1 MIYNF
6 NFNIEKDGSP
16 YGTTD
21 TAAIYIAQELERRI
35 TSDKPL
41 LEYRISTELKS
52 TSEVVLTET
61 EKNHLLSVLT
71 SLQID
76 NYFKGQLTHP
86 LVTDV
91 VDGVPVKVTRWQ
103 LRAELAIRGLENN
116 VTTAISNLPTGTQSE
131 QELKIKAQYA
141 WDYSN
146 YIERDSPTVSMIQMV
161 LGLTNSEV
169 DDIFISA
176 YQIEI

>member
-1 MIYNF
+1 MTYNF

-21 TAAIYIAQELERRI
+21 TAATYIAQELDRRI

-52 TSEVVLTET
+52 TSEVVLTES

-71 SLQID
+71 SLPID

-86 LVTDV
+86 LVT
-91 VDGVPVKVTRWQ
+91 
-103 LRAELAIRGLENN
+103 RAQLAIQGIETD
-116 VTTAISNLPTGTQSE
+116 VTNAINALPSGTQPE

-161 LGLTNSEV
+161 LGLTDQQV

>member
-1 MIYNF
+1 MTYNF

-71 SLQID
+71 SLSID

-103 LRAELAIRGLENN
+103 LRAQLAIQGKLKYNGIKLSNITNFKSGIYFRRYLLE
-116 VTTAISNLPTGTQSE
+116 V
-131 QELKIKAQYA
+131 
-141 WDYSN
+141 
-146 YIERDSPTVSMIQMV
+146 ERLC
-161 LGLTNSEV
+161 LGCL
-169 DDIFISA
+169 
-176 YQIEI
+176 

>member
-71 SLQID
+71 SLSID

-86 LVTDV
+86 LVTDI

-103 LRAELAIRGLENN
+103 LRAELAIRGLEDG
-116 VTTAISNLPTGTQSE
+116 VTTAITDLPSGTQAE

>member
-1 MIYNF
+1 MTYNF

-21 TAAIYIAQELERRI
+21 TAATYIAQELERRI

-41 LEYRISTELKS
+41 LEYRIATELRT

-71 SLQID
+71 SLPID

-103 LRAELAIRGLENN
+103 LRAELAIQGLESD
-116 VTTAISNLPTGTQSE
+116 VTNAINALPSGTQAE

-161 LGLTNSEV
+161 LGLTDQQV